1 MTTVL
6 TFCVLSMDGVALIS
20 SLYSRKALVR
30 QYLAML
36 GLWLVSLV
44 LIVNIVSVLFL
55 YLLFTFVVNKHYVS
69 ASNSLLCFL
78 VSHVVTWPRLTRKVY
93 SSIGTVSLPLTRS
106 VTRFFKTV
114 SNSIKDSQSHFFLLG
129 SLVLVFPSFASG
141 PYVNSSRRY
150 VTSLPTSRVIR
161 LVRMGH
167 RVSTC
172 PWSHLGDPFPMLVYR
187 NTYSVHQNRC
197 IAHVLKVLKYT
208 FNINPNG
215 VIVHLKGCKWLVAG
229 AAPQKV

>member
-129 SLVLVFPSFASG
+129 SLVLVFPSFADG
-141 PYVNSSRRY
+141 PYVTSSRRE
-150 VTSLPTSRVIR
+150 
-161 LVRMGH
+161 
-167 RVSTC
+167 
-172 PWSHLGDPFPMLVYR
+172 WLG
-187 NTYSVHQNRC
+187 
-197 IAHVLKVLKYT
+197 
-208 FNINPNG
+208 
-215 VIVHLKGCKWLVAG
+215 
-229 AAPQKV
+229 